1 VRKRSKPSNWTT
13 LGKIFSSINAGLSG
27 FMGWGYTATDPKRKI
42 LDKGLWTSNRATANE
57 LLNSSITELR
67 SKCRDLVRNN
77 PSAKAGCDAVAA
89 LLIGTGI
96 ALEPDTGDEVVDAKI
111 REQWN
116 RWIKSCDIDGRDL
129 YALQLEAAHE
139 LPQAG
144 ESIWRMIVDPS
155 LATKDNPIPV
165 RILSLE
171 GEWLPDEVPDGAG
184 ESFVAGISTDAYGRA
199 VAYWLANPV
208 SGRGE
213 VVAARHVI
221 HNFERTRAMQ
231 LRGEPMLASVI
242 ETLMNE
248 RDLVDA
254 ELYAAKQTAAMA
266 LVIPS
271 ESHDALDTSE
281 DGDST
286 DPAQA
291 IRLGGVAR
299 LLPNEDIKAFGH
311 TRPSQQIAPFRQML
325 RGDIA
330 AALRIPQ
337 RFLDRDVGRANYSS
351 MRADM
356 LDTNRL
362 LDPLREQIGQRL
374 AGDVYRYVL
383 PYLAIAAGVKLPRS
397 DYRLIPDGQPY
408 IDPSKDIAAAKDAID
423 GNLSTYEYEIGK
435 RGGDYRQ
442 VWAQLAKEK
451 EQAKAL
457 GLTMAATAAP
467 AAPAPV
473 VEAED
478 SAEDEAEDKAEDKD
492 EKKDAEEVDKID
504 RMRLDALER
513 SLRQPVSA
521 PSVTVEQRI
530 SMDADTAQ
538 RMGEAIGRSIP
549 QQVVNVPPQAATVV
563 NVQAPSVR
571 IEQAAQTAPQ
581 VVVNVPQQ
589 AAPTVNVAPAEVS
602 IDNQVIVPAR
612 TVKATPQKDG
622 SVLMEPQE

>member
-1 VRKRSKPSNWTT
+1 MRKRSKPSNWTT
-13 LGKIFSSINAGLSG
+13 LGKIFSSINAGITG
-27 FMGWGYTATDPKRKI
+27 MMGWGYTATDPKRKI
-42 LDKGLWTSNRATANE
+42 LDKGLWASNRATANE

-89 LLIGTGI
+89 LLVGTGI
-96 ALEPDTGDEVVDAKI
+96 ALEPDTGDDKVDALI

-116 RWIKSCDIDGRDL
+116 RWIRTCDIDGRDL

-144 ESIWRMIVDPS
+144 ESIWRMVVDPS

-165 RILSLE
+165 RILVLE
-171 GEWLPDEVPDGAG
+171 GEWLPDAIPDGAG

-208 SGRGE
+208 SGKGE
-213 VVAARHVI
+213 VVSARHVI

-266 LVIPS
+266 LVITS
-271 ESHDALDTSE
+271 EAHDALDTSE

-337 RFLDRDVGRANYSS
+337 RYLDRDVGRANYSS

-362 LDPLREQIGQRL
+362 LDPLREQIGHRL

-408 IDPSKDIAAAKDAID
+408 IDPAKDIAAAKDAID

-442 VWAQLAKEK
+442 VWAQLAKEQ
-451 EQAKAL
+451 EQANAL
-457 GLTMAATAAP
+457 GLTMGQP
-467 AAPAPV
+467 AAPEPAVAPAQAT
-473 VEAED
+473 EEEET
-478 SAEDEAEDKAEDKD
+478 AEDEAED
-492 EKKDAEEVDKID
+492 DAEKD
-504 RMRLDALER
+504 
-513 SLRQPVSA
+513 
-521 PSVTVEQRI
+521 T
-530 SMDADTAQ
+530 DTANNKTK
-538 RMGEAIGRSIP
+538 E
-549 QQVVNVPPQAATVV
+549 
-563 NVQAPSVR
+563 
-571 IEQAAQTAPQ
+571 
-581 VVVNVPQQ
+581 
-589 AAPTVNVAPAEVS
+589 
-602 IDNQVIVPAR
+602 
-612 TVKATPQKDG
+612 
-622 SVLMEPQE
+622 

>member
-1 VRKRSKPSNWTT
+1 MKKRKTSNWTT
-13 LGKIFSSINAGLSG
+13 LGKIFSSINAGITG
-27 FMGWGYTATDPKRKI
+27 MMGWGYTATDPKRKI

-155 LATKDNPIPV
+155 LATNDNPIPV
-165 RILSLE
+165 RILPLE
-171 GEWLPDEVPDGAG
+171 GEWLPDEVPEGAG

-213 VVAARHVI
+213 VVSARHVI

-266 LVIPS
+266 LVITS
-271 ESHDALDTSE
+271 ESHEAPDISE

-299 LLPNEDIKAFGH
+299 LLPNENIKAFGH

-337 RFLDRDVGRANYSS
+337 RFLDRDVARANYSS

-467 AAPAPV
+467 AAPDPV
-473 VEAED
+473 VEAEESEQD
-478 SAEDEAEDKAEDKD
+478 EAEDEAEDKAE
-492 EKKDAEEVDKID
+492 
-504 RMRLDALER
+504 
-513 SLRQPVSA
+513 
-521 PSVTVEQRI
+521 
-530 SMDADTAQ
+530 
-538 RMGEAIGRSIP
+538 
-549 QQVVNVPPQAATVV
+549 
-563 NVQAPSVR
+563 
-571 IEQAAQTAPQ
+571 
-581 VVVNVPQQ
+581 
-589 AAPTVNVAPAEVS
+589 
-602 IDNQVIVPAR
+602 
-612 TVKATPQKDG
+612 
-622 SVLMEPQE
+622 

>member
-1 VRKRSKPSNWTT
+1 MRKRSKPSNWTT

-27 FMGWGYTATDPKRKI
+27 MMGWGYTATDPKRKI

-144 ESIWRMIVDPS
+144 ESIWRMVVDPS

-165 RILSLE
+165 RILALE
-171 GEWLPDEVPDGAG
+171 GEWLPDAIPDGAG

-266 LVIPS
+266 LVITS

-397 DYRLIPDGQPY
+397 DYRLIPDGHPY

-457 GLTMAATAAP
+457 GLTMAAPAAP

-478 SAEDEAEDKAEDKD
+478 DAKDEAEDKAE
-492 EKKDAEEVDKID
+492 EKDAEEVDKID

-513 SLRQPVSA
+513 SIRQPVSA

-549 QQVVNVPPQAATVV
+549 QQVVNVPPLTAPTIQIMPAEVRLMQEAQAAPNVV
-563 NVQAPSVR
+563 INIP
-571 IEQAAQTAPQ
+571 E
-581 VVVNVPQQ
+581 Q
-589 AAPTVNVAPAEVS
+589 AAPTVNVAPPKVEIA
-602 IDNQVIVPAR
+602 NQVIVPAR

>member
-1 VRKRSKPSNWTT
+1 MRKRSKPSNWTT

-27 FMGWGYTATDPKRKI
+27 MMGWGYTATDPKRKI

-89 LLIGTGI
+89 MLIGTGI

-171 GEWLPDEVPDGAG
+171 GEWLPDEVPEGAG

-208 SGRGE
+208 SGKGE
-213 VVAARHVI
+213 VVEARHVI
-221 HNFERTRAMQ
+221 HNYERTRAMQ

-266 LVIPS
+266 LVITS

-408 IDPSKDIAAAKDAID
+408 IDPQKDISAAKEAIA
-423 GNLSTYEYEIGK
+423 GNLTTYEYEIGK

-451 EQAKAL
+451 EQSKAL
-457 GLTMAATAAP
+457 GLTMAAPAAP

-478 SAEDEAEDKAEDKD
+478 DAKDEAEDKAE
-492 EKKDAEEVDKID
+492 EKDAEEVDKID

-521 PSVTVEQRI
+521 PAVTVEQRI

-549 QQVVNVPPQAATVV
+549 QQVVNVPPLTAPTIQVMPAEVRLMQEAQAAPNVV
-563 NVQAPSVR
+563 INIP
-571 IEQAAQTAPQ
+571 E
-581 VVVNVPQQ
+581 Q
-589 AAPTVNVAPAEVS
+589 AAPTVNVAPAMVE
-602 IDNQVIVPAR
+602 IANQVIVPAR